1 MSRYPATR
9 FLQLAATATAML
21 FLSACQSPRDTRAQ
35 EKAEVLRMQP
45 PEVQAKVR
53 EGLIEA
59 GFTTELVYIALGRP
73 DRTTTGK
80 GDSGPTTTWSYRN
93 FPVTG
98 TNAAATG
105 MNVPG
110 ARAQNGSLSSAN
122 APGGTGSISRTGPS
136 GVQAGIGNVP
146 DAAVATLVVE
156 FSDNRVTAVRFE
168 P

>member
-9 FLQLAATATAML
+9 FLQLAATATATL
-21 FLSACQSPRDTRAQ
+21 FLSACQSPRDSRVQ
-35 EKAEVLRMQP
+35 EKAKVLQMQS

-73 DRTTTGK
+73 DRTTNGVT
-80 GDSGPTTTWSYRN
+80 DSGPTMTWTYRN

-110 ARAQNGSLSSAN
+110 ARAQNGGLSSAN
-122 APGGTGSISRTGPS
+122 APGGTGSISRTGPN

-146 DAAVATLVVE
+146 DVAVATLVVE
-156 FSDNRVTAVRFE
+156 FSDDRVTAIRFD

>member
-9 FLQLAATATAML
+9 FLGLAATVAAAVL
-21 FLSACQSPRDTRAQ
+21 ISGCQSARDTRVQ
-35 EKAEVLRMQP
+35 EKAEVLRMQSP
-45 PEVQAKVR
+45 DVQAKVR

-73 DRTTTGK
+73 DRTTNG
-80 GDSGPTTTWSYRN
+80 GIDSGPTMTWTYRN

-146 DAAVATLVVE
+146 DVAVATLVVE